1 MIRREFCKALAV
13 ASALVESPT
22 LLTAKESKP
31 PSDAAKSDFPKSPGL
46 TKYVAEFIVNTKYED
61 IPEEVIALGKKT
73 MLDAFGLAVAGSA
86 SIPGGN
92 IRKYIAS
99 LGCSSGGASII
110 GTNIKAPHRFAA
122 LANGIS
128 IHADDYDDTGSG
140 MHVAA
145 PVLPA
150 AFALCETGRRS
161 GKELMLAFHVGVE
174 IENKIAEAISSRHN
188 EEGFH
193 TTGTCGSFGGAAAAA
208 KLHGMNAEQTAI
220 TLGIAAS
227 EASGVRVNFGTMTKP
242 FHAGHS
248 AENGIVA
255 ADLVR
260 VGWTAA
266 DNVLEAP
273 LGFFQ
278 AAGGTFNPQLIEKRL
293 GNPWM
298 FVSPGDLIKRFPC
311 GTIQQAYMD
320 ETLRLMKENNVT
332 AAGVEKVDIAGNRS
346 NVSTLFYHR
355 PTTGL
360 EAKFSMEYAVS
371 ILLLQGKAGLGDFT
385 TAVVQRP
392 DVQAMLQRT
401 NFRVDPEYN
410 KTEGKGENL
419 QTVLVEDG
427 AITIHMKDGRT
438 ITGRTQPAKGSPKNP
453 MTYEE
458 IAEKFRSNAE
468 FAKWPAEKAEYVIE
482 QVKSLENLSD
492 VSKLTLAL
500 TV

>member
-110 GTNIKAPHRFAA
+110 GTNIKVPHRFAA

-150 AFALCETGRRS
+150 AFALCETERRS

-193 TTGTCGSFGGAAAAA
+193 TTGTCGSFGGAAATA

-242 FHAGHS
+242 FHA
-248 AENGIVA
+248 
-255 ADLVR
+255 
-260 VGWTAA
+260 
-266 DNVLEAP
+266 
-273 LGFFQ
+273 
-278 AAGGTFNPQLIEKRL
+278 
-293 GNPWM
+293 
-298 FVSPGDLIKRFPC
+298 
-311 GTIQQAYMD
+311 
-320 ETLRLMKENNVT
+320 
-332 AAGVEKVDIAGNRS
+332 
-346 NVSTLFYHR
+346 
-355 PTTGL
+355 
-360 EAKFSMEYAVS
+360 
-371 ILLLQGKAGLGDFT
+371 
-385 TAVVQRP
+385 
-392 DVQAMLQRT
+392 
-401 NFRVDPEYN
+401 
-410 KTEGKGENL
+410 
-419 QTVLVEDG
+419 
-427 AITIHMKDGRT
+427 
-438 ITGRTQPAKGSPKNP
+438 
-453 MTYEE
+453 
-458 IAEKFRSNAE
+458 
-468 FAKWPAEKAEYVIE
+468 
-482 QVKSLENLSD
+482 
-492 VSKLTLAL
+492 
-500 TV
+500 